1 MPLNK
6 GHSFFCRKLS
16 CNLYSFHILH
26 PLPIQDIDEL
36 RSRYIL
42 IKNTQKKTRSHMIKT
57 YLSLFER
64 DGILILSFASL
75 TEYSVTSLLI
85 TTLFDRLTPNNDV
98 VWP

>member
-16 CNLYSFHILH
+16 CSLYSFHILH

-42 IKNTQKKTRSHMIKT
+42 IKNTQKKQEVI
-57 YLSLFER
+57 
-64 DGILILSFASL
+64 
-75 TEYSVTSLLI
+75 
-85 TTLFDRLTPNNDV
+85 
-98 VWP
+98 

>member
-26 PLPIQDIDEL
+26 PLPIQDIGEL

-42 IKNTQKKTRSHMIKT
+42 IKNTQKKQEVI
-57 YLSLFER
+57 
-64 DGILILSFASL
+64 
-75 TEYSVTSLLI
+75 
-85 TTLFDRLTPNNDV
+85 
-98 VWP
+98 

>member
-42 IKNTQKKTRSHMIKT
+42 IKNTHKKQEVI
-57 YLSLFER
+57 
-64 DGILILSFASL
+64 
-75 TEYSVTSLLI
+75 
-85 TTLFDRLTPNNDV
+85 
-98 VWP
+98 